1 MVSKTVYDIGREVC
15 LKKVFFLYH
24 RKFRW
29 NPFDMKKSW
38 AGSHCGGS
46 GNMSQKRPVAGGES
60 CKSDSF
66 LYIYRDTK
74 NDEKLR

>member
-1 MVSKTVYDIGREVC
+1 MRYFVECS
-15 LKKVFFLYH
+15 FLYH

-29 NPFDMKKSW
+29 NPLWYEKELR
-38 AGSHCGGS
+38 AGSHCGGRVICRRS
-46 GNMSQKRPVAGGES
+46 DPPQAENPV
-60 CKSDSF
+60 KQDSF